1 MSLNLLVDAV
11 FIAVYVPLLWRAW
24 QWLRTK
30 ELQGPPSPLRS
41 VTLAESPIPRAV
53 PIGVLAVAHLA
64 GNPVGYGAL
73 GLLALVAGE
82 SALRNRERWVRA
94 HLWALGR
101 LRVPAV
107 VVLLNAVMLLFGDT
121 RSLRQPGVGLAMW
134 MAAVALGASVW
145 FVTRRLVLTSW
156 PQKTW
161 RSARPELGSLI
172 RLGLCVLVGAV
183 GWVYGPRQ
191 LTGYAVVLGVVV
203 FLGLVWVVWE
213 QGDGEAARSKLGEAE
228 RARARVAMRPGPEH
242 RPAVT
247 RVARGLAVMPLVV
260 LGIAYVPI
268 AYEPD
273 GHGVLT
279 AMRVLVLTAVAVV
292 FGDWLMAHS
301 AKGPWHSPH
310 HWWFTAALVLTAS
323 GSLVAVNAM
332 GRTLP
337 LAVVFLMF
345 AGLLLSE
352 AQRFAETV
360 PVPKGLL
367 FLGFTRTPV
376 ALLIALCV
384 AVGGLSYPTDY
395 PTDAVES
402 WSTNLRQVVRMASTV
417 MAFEP
422 AST

>member
-1 MSLNLLVDAV
+1 MSVGFLVDTV
-11 FIAVYVPLLWRAW
+11 FIAVYVPLLWHAW
-24 QWLRTK
+24 RWLRVK
-30 ELQGPPSPLRS
+30 EETGPPSPLRS
-41 VTLAESPIPRAV
+41 ITLAESPYPRAV
-53 PIGVLAVAHLA
+53 PIVVLAVAHLT
-64 GNPVGYGAL
+64 GNPVGFGAL
-73 GLLALVAGE
+73 GLLTLVAAE
-82 SALRNRERWVRA
+82 SAWRNRQRWVRA

-101 LRVPAV
+101 LRVPAA
-107 VVLLNAVMLLFGDT
+107 VVLLVGVMLLFGDT

-134 MAAVALGASVW
+134 LAAVAVGASVW
-145 FVTRRLVLTSW
+145 FVMRRLVLTSW

-161 RSARPELGSLI
+161 RSARPEVGSLI
-172 RLGLCVLVGAV
+172 RLALCVLVGAV

-213 QGDGEAARSKLGEAE
+213 QGDSEAARSKIGEAE
-228 RARARVAMRPGPEH
+228 RTRARVAMRPGPEL
-242 RPAVT
+242 RPAVM
-247 RVARGLAVMPLVV
+247 RVARGLAVTPLLV
-260 LGIAYVPI
+260 LGLAYLPI
-268 AYEPD
+268 VYEPD
-273 GHGVLT
+273 GQGALT
-279 AMRVLVLTAVAVV
+279 AMRVLVLTCVAVL
-292 FGDWLMAHS
+292 FGSWLMARS
-301 AKGPWHSPH
+301 AKEPWHTPH
-310 HWWFTAALVLTAS
+310 HWWFTAALVVLAGT
-323 GSLVAVNAM
+323 SLITVGVI

-337 LAVVFLMF
+337 LAVLFLMF

-376 ALLIALCV
+376 VLLLVLCV
-384 AVGGLSYPTDY
+384 AAGGLSY

>member
-1 MSLNLLVDAV
+1 MNVNLLVDVV

-30 ELQGPPSPLRS
+30 ERTAQPSPLRS
-41 VTLAESPIPRAV
+41 LTLADSPVPRAV
-53 PIGVLAVAHLA
+53 PIAVLALSHLA

-73 GLLALVAGE
+73 GLLALIAAE
-82 SALRNRERWVRA
+82 SAWRNRDRWVRE

-101 LRVPAV
+101 LRIPASV
-107 VVLLNAVMLLFGDT
+107 VAIVAAVLLFGDT
-121 RSLRQPGVGLAMW
+121 RSLRQPGIGLAMW
-134 MAAVALGASVW
+134 TAAVALGASVW
-145 FVTRRLVLTSW
+145 FVMRRLVLTSW

-203 FLGLVWVVWE
+203 ALGLVWVVWE
-213 QGDGEAARSKLGEAE
+213 QGDAEAARCKIGEAE
-228 RARARVAMRPGPEH
+228 RARARVAMRPDARQ
-242 RPAVT
+242 RPAVL
-247 RVARGLAVMPLVV
+247 RVARGLAITPLVA
-260 LGIAYVPI
+260 LGAAYVPM

-273 GHGVLT
+273 GPGVLT
-279 AMRVLVLTAVAVV
+279 AMRVLVLTIIAIL
-292 FGDWLMAHS
+292 FGDWLMARS

-310 HWWFTAALVLTAS
+310 HWWFTAAVVLVAS
-323 GSLVAVNAM
+323 GSLVVVGAL

-376 ALLIALCV
+376 ALLIVLCLLTS
-384 AVGGLSYPTDY
+384 GLGYPTG
-395 PTDAVES
+395 AVES

>member
-1 MSLNLLVDAV
+1 MRVDLLVDTV
-11 FIAVYVPLLWRAW
+11 LIAVYAPLLWHAW
-24 QWLRTK
+24 QWLRAK
-30 ELQGPPSPLRS
+30 ERTAPPSPLRS
-41 VTLAESPIPRAV
+41 LTLADSPYPRAV
-53 PIGVLAVAHLA
+53 PIAVLAVAHLA
-64 GNPVGYGAL
+64 HNPVSFLAL
-73 GLLALVAGE
+73 GFLALVAVE
-82 SALRNRERWVRA
+82 SAWRNRERWVGQ

-101 LRVPAV
+101 LRVPAAT
-107 VVLLNAVMLLFGDT
+107 VVLTAAILLFGDT

-134 MAAVALGASVW
+134 IAALATGASVW
-145 FVTRRLVLTSW
+145 FVARRLVLTSW

-183 GWVYGPRQ
+183 GWIYGPRQ
-191 LTGYAVVLGVVV
+191 LTGYAVVLGLVVL
-203 FLGLVWVVWE
+203 LGLVWVVWE
-213 QGDGEAARSKLGEAE
+213 LEDTEAAKSKLGEADRI
-228 RARARVAMRPGPEH
+228 RARSAMRPSAQQ
-242 RPAVT
+242 RPAVM
-247 RVARGLAVMPLVV
+247 RMARALAITPLTA
-260 LGIAYVPI
+260 LGIAYLPM

-273 GHGVLT
+273 GVLT
-279 AMRVLVLTAVAVV
+279 AMRVLVLTTVAIL
-292 FGDWLMAHS
+292 FGDWLMARS
-301 AKGPWHSPH
+301 SKGAEHAPH
-310 HWWFTAALVLTAS
+310 HWWFTAGIVLVSVT
-323 GSLVAVNAM
+323 SLVAVGTI

-345 AGLLLSE
+345 CGLLLSE

-376 ALLIALCV
+376 ALLIVLCV
-384 AVGGLSYPTDY
+384 LASGLGY

>member
-1 MSLNLLVDAV
+1 MGVHFLVDTV
-11 FIAVYVPLLWRAW
+11 FIAVYAPLLWHAW

-30 ELQGPPSPLRS
+30 EREAAPSPLRS
-41 VTLAESPIPRAV
+41 LTLTGSPYPRAV
-53 PIGVLAVAHLA
+53 PITVLAVAHLA
-64 GNPVGYGAL
+64 HNPVSFVAL
-73 GLLALVAGE
+73 GFLALVAVE
-82 SALRNRERWVRA
+82 SAWRNRDRWVRQ

-107 VVLLNAVMLLFGDT
+107 VVLLTAAILLFGDT
-121 RSLRQPGVGLAMW
+121 SSLRQPGVGLAMW
-134 MAAVALGASVW
+134 IAALAMGASIW
-145 FVTRRLVLTSW
+145 FVARRLVLTSW

-172 RLGLCVLVGAV
+172 RLGLCVLVGVV
-183 GWVYGPRQ
+183 GWIYGPRQ
-191 LTGYAVVLGVVV
+191 LTGYAVVLGFVVL
-203 FLGLVWVVWE
+203 LGLVWAVWE
-213 QGDGEAARSKLGEAE
+213 LEDTDAAKTKLGEADRI
-228 RARARVAMRPGPEH
+228 RARAAMRPNPH
-242 RPAVT
+242 QRPAVM
-247 RVARGLAVMPLVV
+247 RVSRVLAMTPLMALAV
-260 LGIAYVPI
+260 AYLPM

-273 GHGVLT
+273 GVLT
-279 AMRVLVLTAVAVV
+279 AMRVLVLTTVAIL
-292 FGDWLMAHS
+292 FGDWLMARS
-301 AKGPWHSPH
+301 SKGAEHAPH
-310 HWWFTAALVLTAS
+310 HWWFTAAIVTVSAT
-323 GSLVAVNAM
+323 SLVAVTVI

-376 ALLIALCV
+376 ALLIVLCV
-384 AVGGLSYPTDY
+384 LTSGLGY

-402 WSTNLRQVVRMASTV
+402 WSTNLRQVVRIASTV

>member
-1 MSLNLLVDAV
+1 MSIDLLVDAV
-11 FIAVYVPLLWRAW
+11 FVAVYVPLLWRAW
-24 QWLRTK
+24 QWLRVQ
-30 ELQGPPSPLRS
+30 ELNGQPSPLRS
-41 VTLAESPIPRAV
+41 VTLAESPIPRAL
-53 PIGVLAVAHLA
+53 PIGVLATAHLA
-64 GNPVGYGAL
+64 GNPLAFGAL
-73 GLLALVAGE
+73 GLLTLVAGE
-82 SALRNRERWVRA
+82 SAWRNRDRWVRQ

-101 LRVPAV
+101 LRIPAAV
-107 VVLLNAVMLLFGDT
+107 VALVAAMVLLGDT
-121 RSLRQPGVGLAMW
+121 KSLRQPGVGLAMW
-134 MAAVALGASVW
+134 LAAVATGASVW
-145 FVTRRLVLTSW
+145 FVARRLVLTSW

-172 RLGLCVLVGAV
+172 RLGLCVLVGGI

-213 QGDGEAARSKLGEAE
+213 QGDAEAARSKVGEAE
-228 RARARVAMRPGPEH
+228 RVRARVAMRPPAEQ

-247 RVARGLAVMPLVV
+247 RVARVLAVTPLVS

-268 AYEPD
+268 AYEAD
-273 GHGVLT
+273 GQGVLT
-279 AMRVLVLTAVAVV
+279 ALRVLVLTVVAVL

-301 AKGPWHSPH
+301 GKGPWHSPH
-310 HWWFTAALVLTAS
+310 HWWFTAAIVTTA
-323 GSLVAVNAM
+323 GASLVAVNAM
-332 GRTLP
+332 GRTMP
-337 LAVVFLMF
+337 LAVLVLMF
-345 AGLLLSE
+345 GGLLLSE

-376 ALLIALCV
+376 VLLIVLCV
-384 AVGGLSYPTDY
+384 TVGGVSY

>member
-1 MSLNLLVDAV
+1 MRVDFLVDTV
-11 FIAVYVPLLWRAW
+11 FIAIYAPLLWHAW

-30 ELQGPPSPLRS
+30 ELGGPPSPLRS
-41 VTLAESPIPRAV
+41 LTLAGSPYPRAV
-53 PIGVLAVAHLA
+53 PITVLAVAHLA
-64 GNPVGYGAL
+64 GNPMSLVAL
-73 GLLALVAGE
+73 GFLALVAAE
-82 SALRNRERWVRA
+82 SAWRNRDRWVRA

-101 LRVPAV
+101 LRVPAAV
-107 VVLLNAVMLLFGDT
+107 VVLVATLLLFGDT

-172 RLGLCVLVGAV
+172 RLGLCVLVGVV
-183 GWVYGPRQ
+183 GWIYGPRE
-191 LTGYAVVLGVVV
+191 LTGYAVVLGFVVL
-203 FLGLVWVVWE
+203 LGLVWVVWE
-213 QGDGEAARSKLGEAE
+213 LEDAEAAKSKLGEADRI
-228 RARARVAMRPGPEH
+228 RARSAMRPGP
-242 RPAVT
+242 RYRLAVM
-247 RVARGLAVMPLVV
+247 RVARGLAVTPLAA
-260 LGIAYVPI
+260 LSLAYVPM

-273 GHGVLT
+273 GQSVLT
-279 AMRVLVLTAVAVV
+279 AMRVLVLCCVAVV
-292 FGDWLMAHS
+292 FGDWLMARS
-301 AKGPWHSPH
+301 GKGSWHTAH
-310 HWWFTAALVLTAS
+310 HWWFTAAIVVVSAA
-323 GSLVAVNAM
+323 SLVTVGAI

-376 ALLIALCV
+376 ALLIILCV
-384 AVGGLSYPTDY
+384 LASGLSY

-402 WSTNLRQVVRMASTV
+402 WSTNLRQVVRMTSTV
-417 MAFEP
+417 MAFDP

>member
-1 MSLNLLVDAV
+1 MRVDFLVDTV
-11 FIAVYVPLLWRAW
+11 FIAVYAPLLWHAW

-30 ELQGPPSPLRS
+30 EQAGPPSPLRS
-41 VTLAESPIPRAV
+41 LTLADSPYPRAV
-53 PIGVLAVAHLA
+53 PITVLAVAHLA
-64 GNPVGYGAL
+64 GNPVGLVAL
-73 GLLALVAGE
+73 GFLALVAVE
-82 SALRNRERWVRA
+82 SAWRNRIRWVRD

-107 VVLLNAVMLLFGDT
+107 IVVLTAAILLFGDT

-134 MAAVALGASVW
+134 MAAVAMGASVW

-172 RLGLCVLVGAV
+172 RLALCVLVGAI
-183 GWVYGPRQ
+183 GWIYGPRE
-191 LTGYAVVLGVVV
+191 LTGYAVVLGLVVL
-203 FLGLVWVVWE
+203 LGLVWVVWE
-213 QGDGEAARSKLGEAE
+213 LEDADAAAIKRGEADRIREKA
-228 RARARVAMRPGPEH
+228 AMRPSPRQ
-242 RPAVT
+242 RPAVM
-247 RVARGLAVMPLVV
+247 RVARGLAVTPLTALAV
-260 LGIAYVPI
+260 AYLPM
-268 AYEPD
+268 AYEAD
-273 GHGVLT
+273 GASVLT
-279 AMRVLVLTAVAVV
+279 AMRVLVLTGVAVL
-292 FGDWLMAHS
+292 FGDWLMARS
-301 AKGPWHSPH
+301 AKGPDHTPH
-310 HWWFTAALVLTAS
+310 HWWFTAGV
-323 GSLVAVNAM
+323 VAVSIISVVAVGAL

-376 ALLIALCV
+376 ALLLATCV
-384 AVGGLSYPTDY
+384 LASGLSY

-402 WSTNLRQVVRMASTV
+402 WSTNLRQVVRMTSTV

-422 AST
+422 AKT

>member
-1 MSLNLLVDAV
+1 MRVDFLVDTV
-11 FIAVYVPLLWRAW
+11 FIAVYAPLLWHAW

-30 ELQGPPSPLRS
+30 ERTAPPSPLRS
-41 VTLAESPIPRAV
+41 LTLVDTPYPRAV
-53 PIGVLAVAHLA
+53 PITVLAVAHLA
-64 GNPVGYGAL
+64 HNPVSLVAL
-73 GLLALVAGE
+73 GFLALVAVE
-82 SALRNRERWVRA
+82 SAWRNRERWVRQ

-101 LRVPAV
+101 LRVPAS
-107 VVLLNAVMLLFGDT
+107 VVLLTAAVLLFGDT
-121 RSLRQPGVGLAMW
+121 RSLTQPGVGLAMW
-134 MAAVALGASVW
+134 IAALAMGASVW

-183 GWVYGPRQ
+183 GWIYGPRQ
-191 LTGYAVVLGVVV
+191 LTGYAVVLGLVVL
-203 FLGLVWVVWE
+203 LGLVWVVWE
-213 QGDGEAARSKLGEAE
+213 LEDAEAAKSKLGEADRI
-228 RARARVAMRPGPEH
+228 RAKSAMRPSAQQ
-242 RPAVT
+242 RPAVM
-247 RVARGLAVMPLVV
+247 RVARALAITPLAA
-260 LGIAYVPI
+260 LAAAYVPM
-268 AYEPD
+268 AYDE
-273 GHGVLT
+273 HNVLT
-279 AMRVLVLTAVAVV
+279 AVRVLVLTTVAIL
-292 FGDWLMAHS
+292 FGDWLMARS
-301 AKGPWHSPH
+301 SKGAEHTPH
-310 HWWFTAALVLTAS
+310 HWWFTAGLVTGSAA
-323 GSLVAVNAM
+323 SLVTVTTI

-376 ALLIALCV
+376 ALLIVLCV
-384 AVGGLSYPTDY
+384 LTSGLSY

-402 WSTNLRQVVRMASTV
+402 WSTNLRHVVRMASTV
-417 MAFEP
+417 MAFDP

>member
-1 MSLNLLVDAV
+1 MRVDFLVDTV
-11 FIAVYVPLLWRAW
+11 FIAVYAPLLWHAW
-24 QWLRTK
+24 RWLQTK
-30 ELQGPPSPLRS
+30 ERTGPPSPLRS
-41 VTLAESPIPRAV
+41 LTLVDSPYPRAV
-53 PIGVLAVAHLA
+53 PITVLAVAHLA
-64 GNPVGYGAL
+64 GNPM
-73 GLLALVAGE
+73 ALVALGFLVLVAVE
-82 SALRNRERWVRA
+82 SAWRNRDRWVRQ

-107 VVLLNAVMLLFGDT
+107 IVVLTAAILLFGDT

-134 MAAVALGASVW
+134 IAAVAMGASVW

-172 RLGLCVLVGAV
+172 RLALCVVVGV
-183 GWVYGPRQ
+183 IGWIYGPRE
-191 LTGYAVVLGVVV
+191 LTGYAVVLGLVVL
-203 FLGLVWVVWE
+203 LGLVWVVWE
-213 QGDGEAARSKLGEAE
+213 LEDADAAESKRGEADRI
-228 RARARVAMRPGPEH
+228 RAKSAMRPSPQQ
-242 RPAVT
+242 RPAVM
-247 RVARGLAVMPLVV
+247 RVARGLAVLPLTA
-260 LGIAYVPI
+260 LGVAYLPM
-268 AYEPD
+268 AYEANAES
-273 GHGVLT
+273 VLT
-279 AMRVLVLTAVAVV
+279 AVRVLVLCCVAVL
-292 FGDWLMAHS
+292 FGDWLMARS
-301 AKGPWHSPH
+301 AQGPSHSPH
-310 HWWFTAALVLTAS
+310 HWGFTAGIVAVSAA
-323 GSLVAVNAM
+323 SLVVVGTL

-337 LAVVFLMF
+337 LAVVFLTF

-376 ALLIALCV
+376 ALLIVLCV
-384 AVGGLSYPTDY
+384 FASGLSY

-402 WSTNLRQVVRMASTV
+402 WSTNLRQVVRMTSTV

>member
-1 MSLNLLVDAV
+1 MRVDFLVDMV
-11 FIAVYVPLLWRAW
+11 FIAIYAPLLWRAW

-30 ELQGPPSPLRS
+30 EPDGPPSPLRS
-41 VTLAESPIPRAV
+41 LTLVDSPYPRAV
-53 PIGVLAVAHLA
+53 PITVLAVAHLA
-64 GNPVGYGAL
+64 GNPMSFVVL
-73 GLLALVAGE
+73 GFLALVITE
-82 SALRNRERWVRA
+82 SAWRNRDRWVRQ

-101 LRVPAV
+101 LRVPATIV
-107 VVLLNAVMLLFGDT
+107 VIVAAILLFGDT
-121 RSLRQPGVGLAMW
+121 RSLGQPGVGLAVW
-134 MAAVALGASVW
+134 IATLALGAGVW

-161 RSARPELGSLI
+161 RSARPELGALI

-183 GWVYGPRQ
+183 GWIYGPWQ
-191 LTGYAVVLGVVV
+191 LTGYAVVLGIVV

-213 QGDGEAARSKLGEAE
+213 LEDAEAARCKLGEADRI
-228 RARARVAMRPGPEH
+228 RARSAMRPSPQQ
-242 RPAVT
+242 RPAVV
-247 RVARGLAVMPLVV
+247 RVARGLAVTPMVA
-260 LGIAYVPI
+260 LGIAYVPM
-268 AYEPD
+268 ADDEQS
-273 GHGVLT
+273 VLT
-279 AMRVLVLTAVAVV
+279 AMRVLMLCGVTVV
-292 FGDWLMAHS
+292 FGDWLMARS
-301 AKGPWHSPH
+301 AKGPWHTPH
-310 HWWFTAALVLTAS
+310 HWWFTAGIVAVSAA
-323 GSLVAVNAM
+323 SLVTVGAL

-376 ALLIALCV
+376 ALLIVLCV
-384 AVGGLSYPTDY
+384 LASGLSYPTG
-395 PTDAVES
+395 AVES

-417 MAFEP
+417 IAFEP